1 MNNNEACAEYFR
13 GNSAYR
19 RCFSEFEKKWKSY
32 GRAAGIVTLKNISE
46 EERRAIGGI
55 LGKTFYEDT
64 IRFPFAEFEKGLQYT
79 KFAPVDFE
87 QVLEAYFGR
96 KMLTT
101 QEQRREKEQE
111 KTDFFET
118 VEGYL
123 TECAGSDSVA
133 VSWLR
138 KMFFEKKYGY
148 QTVIREY
155 GRDREQTEKLLKT
168 VGRAIF
174 LLENMQETEEE
185 YPLAVFSAE
194 VSGNPHYF
202 DQGTTAGQLL
212 VHGMCYAMEKDYPAN
227 AHQWRELL
235 LSNGVAPD
243 NISSIVHIYGLRLQ
257 VAGDWHPAYDAFCRR
272 QEPCAV
278 TMENLQEL
286 TAVQPT
292 GDKVYI
298 VENEMVFSYLLKHL
312 EQKNVTL
319 LCTSG
324 QLRSA
329 AVKLIP
335 FLLDSG
341 VEIYYSGDIDPDG
354 IRIADRLWRKYGDR
368 IHVWRM
374 SGSDYERSLSEEV
387 IGNISMKKL
396 EAVENPILLETA
408 KEIRK
413 RKRAGYQE
421 NILKDL
427 LEDMNK
433 MGKNKNHKM

>member
-1 MNNNEACAEYFR
+1 MNNNEACAAYFK
-13 GNSAYR
+13 GNPAYR
-19 RCFSEFEKKWKSY
+19 RCFLEFEKKWNSY
-32 GRAAGIVTLKNISE
+32 GRAKGIITLKHTSE

-55 LGKTFYEDT
+55 LGKTFYEDA
-64 IRFPFAEFEKGLQYT
+64 IRFPFAEFEKGLQCT
-79 KFAPVDFE
+79 KFAPVNFE
-87 QVLEAYFGR
+87 EVLEAYFAR
-96 KMLTT
+96 KMITT
-101 QEQRREKEQE
+101 QKMRMEEERSRAE
-111 KTDFFET
+111 FFET
-118 VEGYL
+118 VEGCL
-123 TECAGSDSVA
+123 TECAGPDSV
-133 VSWLR
+133 VVFWLR
-138 KMFFEKKYGY
+138 EMYSKKKFGY

-155 GRDREQTEKLLKT
+155 GRDRERTEKLLKT
-168 VGRAIF
+168 VGRALI
-174 LLENMQETEEE
+174 LLEDIRETEEE

-202 DQGTTAGQLL
+202 DQGTTGGQLL
-212 VHGMCYAMEKDYPAN
+212 VHGMCYATEEDYPAN

-235 LSNGVAPD
+235 LSNGIVPD

-257 VAGDWHPAYDAFCRR
+257 IDSDWHLAYDAFCRR

-335 FLLDSG
+335 FLLNSG
-341 VEIYYSGDIDPDG
+341 AEIYYSGDIDPDG

-374 SGSDYERSLSEEV
+374 SKEDYTKSLSEEE

-396 EAVENPILLETA
+396 EAVENPILRETA
-408 KEIRK
+408 GEVRK
-413 RKRAGYQE
+413 KKKAGYQE
-421 NILKDL
+421 NILTDL
-427 LEDMNK
+427 LEDMDRK
-433 MGKNKNHKM
+433 